1 MGIIEPVER
10 DKKEFIMRE
19 ERIRAN
25 KLGLKTGDCLTFND
39 GQTRVRIAAIQECYI
54 WVALENPESFGLP
67 VDHSDRLVNMTF
79 RLTEKYVSQNE
90 CLDLWWFDKQTLKQ
104 RYLDLQTEKTEPLIA
119 PRAVRKSAWVK
130 DIRST
135 GNLFYTE
142 SCFRFLKNF
151 FSNYN
156 SALED
161 NDAFLHIGLTMG
173 MEKRMDTFY
182 SCSTDIIRTDLERRE
197 YGRIKD
203 PPNEEPKDLL
213 MALYRHPKSNAMFRR
228 KLLEW
233 LDYAQKVIVEWQNKT
248 PDPVKKKYWEL
259 RTLFD
264 LSDKECDILL
274 LAALMGCKI
283 LPCDDFRNQ
292 GAGVS
297 NSKIIKRALLLGISE
312 SEYLNAIK
320 KGSKLRRFDCLVR
333 EGDLN
338 PELLPFINGMN
349 DEPLASRYFKKY
361 EDDVL
366 PWSYFGSLGEK
377 HGSFIKR
384 MIAGRSKNR
393 GINILLYG
401 EPGTG
406 KTSFARALAKELGYT
421 AYTVSQTND
430 YQREQTKR
438 FRFAA
443 VQVCASQVEQ
453 MKSIMIVDE
462 ADKML
467 EGEGMGAY
475 QGMWSG
481 GTSGSG
487 DKGEINDILDTLK
500 TPCIWITNS
509 RSSQL
514 DASNRRRFDYSIHF
528 DKLTHEQRKM
538 IWRNVVM
545 KHQTGETVT
554 DALIEKLSATYEV
567 NAGGISL
574 AVMNFSDMLKSGE
587 VSASETETVLKQILD
602 PHCKLLNIKDDSAAR
617 MRVAQDYSLEGLNI
631 KGSMKLDQI
640 VDAVRR
646 FQEEQRDEQS
656 KGIDRPRMNL
666 LLSGPPGTGKTEFVK
681 YLSTTLGTRV
691 VTRMGSDLLDKY
703 VGGTE
708 QNIKQCFDEAS
719 REKAILFLDEI
730 DGMIQSRERAQR
742 SWEVTQ
748 VNELLHQMEN
758 FAGIMIGA
766 TNFVTNLDP
775 ATLRRFTF
783 KLEFDC
789 LQNAG
794 KMHFFKQFFAQM
806 NMGEL
811 SAAETQ
817 RLHRIPQLTPGDFRT
832 VRQSLYYLAT
842 AVTTDQILEGLERES
857 LAKRQGL
864 PQGTIG
870 FK

>member
-1 MGIIEPVER
+1 
-10 DKKEFIMRE
+10 MRE
-19 ERIRAN
+19 DRIRAN
-25 KLGLKTGDCLTFND
+25 KLGLKTGDCLTFDD
-39 GQTRVRIAAIQECYI
+39 GKTHVRIVVIQEYHI
-54 WVALENPESFGLP
+54 RVALEKPDNFGLP
-67 VDHSDRLVNMTF
+67 IDHSDRLVDMTF
-79 RLTEKYVSQNE
+79 RLTEKCVSQNE
-90 CLDLWWFDKQTLKQ
+90 CLALWWFDKQTLKQ
-104 RYLDLQTEKTEPLIA
+104 RYLELQAEKTELLTA
-119 PRAVRKSAWVK
+119 PRAVRKSAWVN
-130 DIRST
+130 DIRSA
-135 GNLFYTE
+135 GNLFYNE

-156 SALED
+156 SPLED
-161 NDAFLHIGLTMG
+161 NDAFLLIGLVMG
-173 MEKRMDTFY
+173 LEKRIDTFY
-182 SCSTDIIRTDLERRE
+182 SCTTDIIRSDLERRE

-203 PPNEEPKDLL
+203 PPNEDSKDLL
-213 MALYRHPKSNAMFRR
+213 MALYRHPKSNSKFCH
-228 KLLEW
+228 KLVEW
-233 LDYAQKVIVEWQNKT
+233 LDYAQKVIIKWQNTT
-248 PDPVKKKYWEL
+248 PDPVKQKYGEL

-264 LSDKECDILL
+264 LTDTEQDILI
-274 LAALMGCKI
+274 LAALLGCRI

-292 GAGVS
+292 GNGVS
-297 NSKIIKRALLLGISE
+297 NSKIIKRALLLDISE
-312 SEYLNAIK
+312 SDYLNAIK
-320 KGSKLRRFDCLVR
+320 KGSKLRRFDCLNR
-333 EGDLN
+333 DGDLN
-338 PELLPFINGMN
+338 TDLLPYINGMT
-349 DEPLASRYFKKY
+349 DEPLVSRYFKKC
-361 EDDVL
+361 EDEVL

-384 MIAGRSKNR
+384 MIVGRSQNR

-406 KTSFARALAKELGYT
+406 KTSFARALAKELSYT
-421 AYTVSQTND
+421 AYTVCQTND
-430 YQREQTKR
+430 YQREQYKR

-443 VQVCASQVEQ
+443 VQVCDSQVDKR
-453 MKSIMIVDE
+453 KSIMIVDE

-475 QGMWSG
+475 PGMLYG
-481 GTSGSG
+481 GSSGSG

-509 RSSQL
+509 RSGQL

-538 IWRNVVM
+538 IWRNVVA
-545 KHQTGETVT
+545 KHQTGESVT
-554 DALIEKLSATYEV
+554 EALIDKLSATYEV

-574 AVMNFSDMLKSGE
+574 AVMNFNDMFKSGE
-587 VSASETETVLKQILD
+587 VSSSETEAVLKQILD
-602 PHCKLLNIKDDSAAR
+602 PHCKLLNIKDDSASR

-631 KGSMKLDQI
+631 KGSMRLEQI

-681 YLSTTLGTRV
+681 YLGTTLGTRV

-708 QNIKQCFDEAS
+708 QNIKQCFEEAS

-758 FAGIMIGA
+758 FDGIMIGA
-766 TNFVTNLDP
+766 TNFVANLDP

-806 NMGEL
+806 NMGDL
-811 SAAETQ
+811 SPTETQ
-817 RLHRIPQLTPGDFRT
+817 RLHRIASLTPGDYRT

-842 AVTTDQILEGLERES
+842 SVTIDQILEGLERES
-857 LAKRQGL
+857 LAKRHGL
-864 PQGTIG
+864 PQGSIG
-870 FK
+870 FR

>member
-10 DKKEFIMRE
+10 DKQEFIMRE

-25 KLGLKTGDCLTFND
+25 KLGLKTGDCLTFDD
-39 GQTRVRIAAIQECYI
+39 GKTHVRIVVIQEYHI
-54 WVALENPESFGLP
+54 RVALEKPDNFGLP
-67 VDHSDRLVNMTF
+67 IEHSDRLVDMTF
-79 RLTEKYVSQNE
+79 RLTEKCVSQNE
-90 CLDLWWFDKQTLKQ
+90 CLALWWFDKQTLKQ
-104 RYLDLQTEKTEPLIA
+104 RYLELQAEKTELLTA
-119 PRAVRKSAWVK
+119 PRAVRKSAWVN
-130 DIRST
+130 DIRSA
-135 GNLFYTE
+135 GNLFYNE

-156 SALED
+156 SPLED
-161 NDAFLHIGLTMG
+161 NDAFLLIGLVMG
-173 MEKRMDTFY
+173 LEKRIDTFY
-182 SCSTDIIRTDLERRE
+182 SCTTDIIRSDLERRE

-203 PPNEEPKDLL
+203 PPNEDPKDLL
-213 MALYRHPKSNAMFRR
+213 MALYRHPKSNSKFCH
-228 KLLEW
+228 KLVEW
-233 LDYAQKVIVEWQNKT
+233 LDYAQKVIIKWQNTT
-248 PDPVKKKYWEL
+248 PDPVKQKYGEL

-264 LSDKECDILL
+264 LADTEQDILI
-274 LAALMGCKI
+274 LAALLGCRI

-292 GAGVS
+292 GNGVS

-312 SEYLNAIK
+312 SDYLNAIK
-320 KGSKLRRFDCLVR
+320 KGSKLRRFDCLNR
-333 EGDLN
+333 DGDLN
-338 PELLPFINGMN
+338 TDLLPYINGMT
-349 DEPLASRYFKKY
+349 DEPLVSRYFKKC
-361 EDDVL
+361 EDEVL

-384 MIAGRSKNR
+384 MIVARSPNR

-406 KTSFARALAKELGYT
+406 KTSFARALAKELSYT
-421 AYTVSQTND
+421 AYTVCQTND
-430 YQREQTKR
+430 YQREQYKR

-443 VQVCASQVEQ
+443 VQVCDSQVDKR
-453 MKSIMIVDE
+453 KSIMIVDE

-467 EGEGMGAY
+467 EGEGMGAHP
-475 QGMWSG
+475 GMLYG

-509 RSSQL
+509 RSGQL

-545 KHQTGETVT
+545 KHQTGESVT
-554 DALIEKLSATYEV
+554 EALIDKLSATYEV

-574 AVMNFSDMLKSGE
+574 AVMNFNDMFKSGE
-587 VSASETETVLKQILD
+587 VSSSETEAVLKQILD

-681 YLSTTLGTRV
+681 FLGSTLGTRV

-708 QNIKQCFDEAS
+708 QNIKQCFEEAS

-758 FAGIMIGA
+758 FDGIMIGA

-794 KMHFFKQFFAQM
+794 KTHFFKQFFAPM
-806 NMGEL
+806 NMGDL

-817 RLHRIPQLTPGDFRT
+817 RLHRIDSLTPGDFRT

-842 AVTTDQILEGLERES
+842 TVTIDQILESLERES

-864 PQGTIG
+864 PQGSIG
-870 FK
+870 FR

>member
-1 MGIIEPVER
+1 MGIIETVER
-10 DKKEFIMRE
+10 DKQELIMRV
-19 ERIRAN
+19 ERIRTD
-25 KLGLKTGDCLTFND
+25 KFGLKAGDCPTLND
-39 GQTRVRIAAIQECYI
+39 ENKQTQRCP
-54 WVALENPESFGLP
+54 ALE
-67 VDHSDRLVNMTF
+67 
-79 RLTEKYVSQNE
+79 
-90 CLDLWWFDKQTLKQ
+90 
-104 RYLDLQTEKTEPLIA
+104 TEKTDPPPP
-119 PRAVRKSAWVK
+119 PRAVRKSAWVN
-130 DIRST
+130 DVRQAY
-135 GNLFYTE
+135 NRYLFYTE
-142 SCFRFLKNF
+142 SSLRFLKNF

-156 SALED
+156 STLDDSEIFS
-161 NDAFLHIGLTMG
+161 NIGFVMG
-173 MEKRMDTFY
+173 MEKRIDIFY
-182 SCSTDIIRTDLERRE
+182 SCTTELIRSDLQRTE

-203 PPNEEPKDLL
+203 PPNEEPKELF
-213 MALYRHPKSNAMFRR
+213 MALYKHPKSKAKFCR
-228 KLLEW
+228 KLVEW
-233 LDYAQKVIVEWQNKT
+233 LDYARQRVAEWQ
-248 PDPVKKKYWEL
+248 KKKQDPAKGKFEEL

-264 LSDKECDILL
+264 LSAVEYDVLL
-274 LAALMGCKI
+274 YVTLYDNRVLRC
-283 LPCDDFRNQ
+283 LDFKRDEFSRDYVIK
-292 GAGVS
+292 VS
-297 NSKIIKRALLLGISE
+297 SLLGVTE
-312 SEYLNAIK
+312 SEYLNATTRQ
-320 KGSKLRRFDCLVR
+320 SKLRRLGCINDNIGLS
-333 EGDLN
+333 N
-338 PELLPFINGMN
+338 AIIPFINGLS
-349 DEPLASRYFKKY
+349 DVPLVNRYFKKHK
-361 EDDVL
+361 EETL
-366 PWSYFGSLGEK
+366 PWAFFGSLGEK
-377 HGSFIKR
+377 HGAFIKQ
-384 MIAGRSKNR
+384 MIVGRSQNR

-406 KTSFARALAKELGYT
+406 KTSFAQALSKELGYS
-421 AYTVSQTND
+421 AYMIAQTDDQEN
-430 YQREQTKR
+430 EKLSKT
-438 FRFAA
+438 FRLAA
-443 VQVCASQVEQ
+443 VQVCDSQVDQ
-453 MKSIMIVDE
+453 KKSIMIVDE

-467 EGEGMGAY
+467 EGGMGGY
-475 QGMWSG
+475 MEMLMGC
-481 GTSGSG
+481 TSGSG

-509 RSSQL
+509 RASQL
-514 DASNRRRFDYSIHF
+514 DPSNRRRFDYSIRF

-538 IWRNVVM
+538 IWRNVVA
-545 KHQTGETVT
+545 KYRLDGIVT
-554 DALIEKLSATYEV
+554 DAMFESFAARYEV

-574 AVMNFSDMLKSGE
+574 AARNLSDMLASGT
-587 VSASETETVLKQILD
+587 APATEAEALLKKILE
-602 PHCKLLNIKDDSAAR
+602 PHCKLLNIKDDTAQ

-666 LLSGPPGTGKTEFVK
+666 LLSGAPGTGKTEFVK
-681 YLSTTLGTRV
+681 YLGTTLGTRV

-708 QNIKQCFDEAS
+708 QNIKQCFEEAR

-758 FAGIMIGA
+758 FDGIMIGA

-789 LQNAG
+789 LQNTG

-817 RLHRIPQLTPGDFRT
+817 RLHRIASLTPGDFRT

-864 PQGTIG
+864 PQGSIG